1 MKIVFLDAKTIGE
14 DIDLSGFDALGEVVK
29 YGFST
34 KEEAR
39 ERAKDADVLV
49 LNKVEVDEYSVGEAG
64 NLKLVCVTATG
75 TNNLDKDYLD
85 RRGIAWRNVAGYS
98 TETVAQHTFALLF
111 YLTEKLR
118 YYDDY
123 VKSGKYVNDVTFTH
137 FDNVFHELSGK
148 TWGVIGLGAIGRRV
162 ADIAGMFGC
171 RVIYYSTS
179 GKNVQP
185 DYERVEFEELLASSD
200 IVSVHAPLN
209 EQTAGLM
216 DRRAFSAMKESAVF
230 LNLGRG
236 PIVVEADLAD
246 YKQLFRQKNAA
257 MHQFDVFY
265 HFAWSG
271 TVGEARNDMHLQT
284 GNIAYTMDAVELAER
299 LGCHTFIGAGSQAE
313 YGRVDG
319 KLTPDLPAH
328 PENGYGM
335 AKLCAG
341 QMSRVVC
348 AKKKM
353 RHIWTRIL
361 SVYGPYDG
369 SGSMVMSAVRKIG
382 SGEAAAFTPGGQ
394 MWDYLYSRDAAQIF
408 YALAEKGTDGAVYCI
423 GSGQARELKSYIK
436 DIDNVLQEYR
446 GEVIKET
453 EEEQEARLGIG
464 RIPYAEKQVMYLCAD
479 TTLLEK
485 QIGQIP
491 HTDFKEGIR
500 SILETGFI

>member
-1 MKIVFLDAKTIGE
+1 MYKRVVITGVTGAVGMALLEKYRSEGWEVLAVCRKGSGRNSRIPSDPKITVIET
-14 DIDLSGFDALGEVVK
+14 DLSRLDQVEPLDQK
-29 YGFST
+29 PYG
-34 KEEAR
+34 
-39 ERAKDADVLV
+39 
-49 LNKVEVDEYSVGEAG
+49 
-64 NLKLVCVTATG
+64 
-75 TNNLDKDYLD
+75 
-85 RRGIAWRNVAGYS
+85 
-98 TETVAQHTFALLF
+98 
-111 YLTEKLR
+111 
-118 YYDDY
+118 
-123 VKSGKYVNDVTFTH
+123 
-137 FDNVFHELSGK
+137 
-148 TWGVIGLGAIGRRV
+148 
-162 ADIAGMFGC
+162 
-171 RVIYYSTS
+171 
-179 GKNVQP
+179 
-185 DYERVEFEELLASSD
+185 
-200 IVSVHAPLN
+200 
-209 EQTAGLM
+209 
-216 DRRAFSAMKESAVF
+216 
-230 LNLGRG
+230 
-236 PIVVEADLAD
+236 
-246 YKQLFRQKNAA
+246 
-257 MHQFDVFY
+257 VFY
-265 HFAWSG
+265 HLAWGG
-271 TVGEARNDMHLQT
+271 TFGADREDVLLQLK
-284 GNIAYTMDAVELAER
+284 NIEGTLKAVTLAKR
-299 LGCHTFIGAGSQAE
+299 LGCSVFIGTGSQAE
-313 YGRVDG
+313 YGRTDAA
-319 KLTPDLPAH
+319 LRPDTPAF
-328 PENGYGM
+328 PESGYGM

-382 SGEAAAFTPGGQ
+382 SGETAAFTPGGQ

-446 GEVIKET
+446 GELIKET

>member
-1 MKIVFLDAKTIGE
+1 
-14 DIDLSGFDALGEVVK
+14 
-29 YGFST
+29 
-34 KEEAR
+34 
-39 ERAKDADVLV
+39 
-49 LNKVEVDEYSVGEAG
+49 
-64 NLKLVCVTATG
+64 
-75 TNNLDKDYLD
+75 
-85 RRGIAWRNVAGYS
+85 
-98 TETVAQHTFALLF
+98 
-111 YLTEKLR
+111 
-118 YYDDY
+118 
-123 VKSGKYVNDVTFTH
+123 
-137 FDNVFHELSGK
+137 
-148 TWGVIGLGAIGRRV
+148 
-162 ADIAGMFGC
+162 
-171 RVIYYSTS
+171 
-179 GKNVQP
+179 
-185 DYERVEFEELLASSD
+185 
-200 IVSVHAPLN
+200 
-209 EQTAGLM
+209 
-216 DRRAFSAMKESAVF
+216 
-230 LNLGRG
+230 
-236 PIVVEADLAD
+236 
-246 YKQLFRQKNAA
+246 
-257 MHQFDVFY
+257 
-265 HFAWSG
+265 
-271 TVGEARNDMHLQT
+271 MHLQT

-464 RIPYAEKQVMYLCAD
+464 QIPYAEKQVMYLCAD